1 MRRKKGENSNCNS
14 GREKG
19 RRTWGGAV
27 RDSVDRVERV
37 EEAFEPV
44 RVRRE
49 EGEDMMRTRGRRTRR
64 KVDLVDKEESR
75 LEWEYERLSKSGL

>member
-1 MRRKKGENSNCNS
+1 V
-14 GREKG
+14 RE
-19 RRTWGGAV
+19 
-27 RDSVDRVERV
+27 E
-37 EEAFEPV
+37 
-44 RVRRE
+44 RE